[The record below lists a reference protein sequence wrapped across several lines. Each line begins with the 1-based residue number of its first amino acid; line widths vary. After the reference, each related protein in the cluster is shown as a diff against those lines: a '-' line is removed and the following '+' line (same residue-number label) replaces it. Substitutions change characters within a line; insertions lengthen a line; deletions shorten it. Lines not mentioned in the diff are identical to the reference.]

1 MDKEERMDEE
11 LQREAGTARP
21 EEGDSLFDPMGNP
34 IETEPPVPVE
44 DEMEEE
50 FPKEPPLLEVSYVL
64 TEEELA
70 QAFQAG
76 GMYKV
81 KGKRQWIYSFFML
94 VVIAITI
101 YNIILD
107 QSYLTMGCILTA
119 ICVALLAMVWLVPNL
134 GLKKQ
139 AKRAYDPEPKV
150 VRFYKGRIESGK
162 EGNRHFGNIRLGGK
176 NKVDLYGKLYVVQME
191 NHRLIAIPER
201 AIPVEEREKA
211 KALLFGWEYD
221 ADEAGRS

>member
-70 QAFQAG
+70 QAFQAV

-81 KGKRQWIYSFFML
+81 KGKRQWIYSFLQYHSRPELSDHGMHFDGDL
-94 VVIAITI
+94 RGAAGDG
-101 YNIILD
+101 LAGA
-107 QSYLTMGCILTA
+107 QSGA
-119 ICVALLAMVWLVPNL
+119 
-134 GLKKQ
+134 
-139 AKRAYDPEPKV
+139 
-150 VRFYKGRIESGK
+150 
-162 EGNRHFGNIRLGGK
+162 
-176 NKVDLYGKLYVVQME
+176 
-191 NHRLIAIPER
+191 
-201 AIPVEEREKA
+201 EKA
-211 KALLFGWEYD
+211 GETRL
-221 ADEAGRS
+221 